1 MNPML
6 QNALPAV
13 LLLAVMVGIA
23 LALKWAR
30 GRIPGLPG
38 VPASGAAKGPSLQ
51 LLTSLS
57 LGQQQRVVTVQVD
70 DGQTRTCLVL
80 GVAAGSITTLHS
92 LPMPPAP
99 APDAGAAA
107 PAPGGFAARLAQLT
121 TRKDGHGPQ

>member
-30 GRIPGLPG
+30 GRLPG
-38 VPASGAAKGPSLQ
+38 VPGAPATGARGPSLQ
-51 LLTSLS
+51 LLTSLP
-57 LGQQQRVVTVQVD
+57 LGPQQRVITVQVD

-80 GVAAGSITTLHS
+80 GVAAGSITALHS
-92 LPMPPAP
+92 LPLPPAP
-99 APDAGAAA
+99 AESAT
-107 PAPGGFAARLAQLT
+107 PAPGAGGFAARLAQLT
-121 TRKDGHGPQ
+121 ARKDAHGPQ

>member
-30 GRIPGLPG
+30 GRLPGL
-38 VPASGAAKGPSLQ
+38 PASGAVAKGPALQ

-57 LGQQQRVVTVQVD
+57 LGPQQRVITVQVD
-70 DGQTRTCLVL
+70 DGETRTCLVL
-80 GVAAGSITTLHS
+80 GVSAGSITTLHS
-92 LPMPPAP
+92 LPMP
-99 APDAGAAA
+99 AAA
-107 PAPGGFAARLAQLT
+107 MTDPASSTPALGGFAARLAQLT
-121 TRKDGHGPQ
+121 ARKDAHGPQ

>member
-38 VPASGAAKGPSLQ
+38 MPPAGAAKGPSLQ

-57 LGQQQRVVTVQVD
+57 LGPQQRVITLQVD
-70 DGQTRTCLVL
+70 DGETRTCLVL
-80 GVAAGSITTLHS
+80 GVSAGSITTLHS
-92 LPMPPAP
+92 LPMPAAAVTDPVASAP
-99 APDAGAAA
+99 AL
-107 PAPGGFAARLAQLT
+107 GGFAARLAQLT
-121 TRKDGHGPQ
+121 ARKDPHGPQ

>member
-30 GRIPGLPG
+30 GRVPGLAG
-38 VPASGAAKGPSLQ
+38 LSGQAARGPSLQ
-51 LLTSLS
+51 LLTSLQV
-57 LGQQQRVVTVQVD
+57 GPQQRVITVQVD
-70 DGQTRTCLVL
+70 DGQNRTCLVL
-80 GVAAGSITTLHS
+80 GVAAGSITPLHS
-92 LPMPPAP
+92 LPLPA
-99 APDAGAAA
+99 ADAAEPAA

-121 TRKDGHGPQ
+121 ARKDSHGPQ

>member
-13 LLLAVMVGIA
+13 LLLAIMVGIA

-30 GRIPGLPG
+30 GRVPGLPG
-38 VPASGAAKGPSLQ
+38 LTGAGAARGPSLQ

-57 LGQQQRVVTVQVD
+57 VGPQQRVITVQVD

-80 GVAAGSITTLHS
+80 GVAAGSITALHS
-92 LPMPPAP
+92 VPMPATPAAEAP
-99 APDAGAAA
+99 AATPL
-107 PAPGGFAARLAQLT
+107 PGGFAARLAHLT
-121 TRKDGHGPQ
+121 SRKDAHGPQ